1 MRGRMGKRA
10 NAFAFK
16 AYVTYSSSFNMHY
29 ELNSPLRYN
38 GTNPDQC
45 YLL

>member
-1 MRGRMGKRA
+1 MGKRA
-10 NAFAFK
+10 NAFAYK
-16 AYVTYSSSFNMHY
+16 AYVAYSSSFNMYY

-45 YLL
+45 YWL